1 MRSENNMKKLKTSNL
16 IFMKERVRLNLVFYA
31 NKPMV
36 VLMYKEGYFY
46 ANNLDSCVSSMTIYL
61 LQEFDD
67 VFPKEIPSGLLPI
80 RKIER

>member
-1 MRSENNMKKLKTSNL
+1 
-16 IFMKERVRLNLVFYA
+16 MKERVRLNLVFYA

-46 ANNLDSCVSSMTIYL
+46 TNNLDSCVPSMTIL

-67 VFPKEIPSGLLPI
+67 VFPKEIPSGLLLI

>member
-1 MRSENNMKKLKTSNL
+1 VRSENNMKKLKTNNL

-46 ANNLDSCVSSMTIYL
+46 ANNLDSCVPSMTIYL

-67 VFPKEIPSGLLPI
+67 VFPKEIPSGLIPI